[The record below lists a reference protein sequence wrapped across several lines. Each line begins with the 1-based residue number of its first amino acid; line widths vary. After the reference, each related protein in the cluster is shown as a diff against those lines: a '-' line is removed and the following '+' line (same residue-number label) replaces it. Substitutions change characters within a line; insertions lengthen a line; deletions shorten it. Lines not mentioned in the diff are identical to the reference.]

1 MSCRILLFAAAIFA
15 LSSCQIS
22 KQKKQQVTQ
31 VIEVKKDNSINC
43 DDVVNRCALSTPYQ
57 AVYAQTLIDGKNR
70 AQLVDHGSD
79 ALAIR
84 LHLMRS
90 AKKSIEI
97 QTFIW
102 ANDDAGH
109 LMIRELLSAAKRG
122 VKVRVIIDQM
132 FSMGSPKF
140 VAEIS
145 TLHENLSF
153 RMYNPVF
160 GEADTSPLDF
170 VGALACCLASMNKR
184 MHNKVF
190 VVDGQ
195 YGMTGGR
202 NYQSRY
208 YDWDEGFNYK
218 DRDVL
223 AIGPEVS
230 EMVNSFESFWAS
242 EHVVPTEYLL
252 DVSQRILSGNVAHH
266 DWEKP
271 YDEKAQL
278 KVQQATDIKSINNNW
293 IPELV
298 TVNQLDFFS
307 DSHDKPFNKESRK
320 KNKQLTESINQLIMS
335 TESKLL
341 MQTPYLVFSKK
352 ARKILKKLRKRS
364 PDFELT
370 VSTNS
375 LASTDA
381 FYVYAISLKYKR
393 FYLKKLGMNI
403 HEFRKKPADWT
414 NMFAFGQINEKTRF
428 GMHSKSFVVDDRF
441 SMIGSHNFD
450 PRSDYLNTEAG
461 FIIDSEVFAE
471 KLTKNINNDILN
483 KNSWR
488 VAAKEQIPFFSDV
501 SGIFATISRKLPIL
515 DIWPFRYATS
525 YELKENHQEVPPKH
539 PDFYKNYDAVGN
551 FPEVNLPLKE
561 IQTIIIS
568 AFAGFAEPVM

>member
-1 MSCRILLFAAAIFA
+1 MNWRFLTLLFFVFTLA
-15 LSSCQIS
+15 SCQIS
-22 KQKKQQVTQ
+22 QQTKRKVTQ
-31 VIEVKKDNSINC
+31 IIEVQKDNTLTC
-43 DDVVNRCALSTPYQ
+43 DDVIDRCALLSPYESVFNQ
-57 AVYAQTLIDGKNR
+57 AMIDGKDR
-70 AQLVDHGSD
+70 VQLIDYGSD
-79 ALAIR
+79 ALAMRIHFIR
-84 LHLMRS
+84 A
-90 AKKSIEI
+90 AKKNIDI

-102 ANDDAGH
+102 VNDDAGL
-109 LMIRELLSAAKRG
+109 LMIRELLAAARRG

-132 FSMGSPKF
+132 FSMGSPRF

-190 VVDGQ
+190 IVDGQ
-195 YGMTGGR
+195 YGMVGGR
-202 NYQSRY
+202 NFQNRY
-208 YDWDEGFNYK
+208 YDWDAVFNYK

-223 AIGPEVS
+223 GIGPEVS
-230 EMVNSFESFWAS
+230 AMSESFESFWQS

-252 DVSQRILSGNVAHH
+252 DVSQRILSGKVTHN

-271 YDEKAQL
+271 YDEKAVI
-278 KVQQATDIKSINNNW
+278 KVQQATDIKSIKEKW
-293 IPELV
+293 ISEV
-298 TVNQLDFFS
+298 VAVNKLDFFS
-307 DSHDKPFNKESRK
+307 DTHDKPFNKKSRK
-320 KNKQLTESINQLIMS
+320 KNIQLTESINDLIAS
-335 TESKLL
+335 TEHKLL

-352 ARKILKKLRKRS
+352 ARKMLKKLRKEK
-364 PDFELT
+364 PDYELI

-381 FYVYAISLKYKR
+381 FYVYAISFKYKR
-393 FYLKKLGMNI
+393 YYLKKLGMNI
-403 HEFRKKPADWT
+403 HEFRKQPADWT
-414 NMFAFGQINEKTRF
+414 DMFSFGQINEKTRF
-428 GMHSKSFVVDDRF
+428 GMHSKSFVVDDRY

-461 FIIDSEVFAE
+461 FIIDSEIFAQ
-471 KLTKNINNDILN
+471 KLTKNITQDILN

-501 SGIFATISRKLPIL
+501 SGFMATISRKLPVF

-525 YELKENHQEVPPKH
+525 YELKENHEEVAPNH
-539 PDFYKNYDAVGN
+539 PDFYKNYEAVGN
-551 FPEVNLPLKE
+551 FPKVDLPLKE

>member
-1 MSCRILLFAAAIFA
+1 MNLRFITLLFFIVA

-22 KQKKQQVTQ
+22 KENKRKVTQ
-31 VIEVKKDNSINC
+31 IIEVQKDSTLTC
-43 DDVVNRCALSTPYQ
+43 DDEVNRCAIKSPYQ
-57 AVYAQTLIDGKNR
+57 SIYDQSMAEGKDRVQLINY
-70 AQLVDHGSD
+70 GSE
-79 ALAIR
+79 ALAMRIHFIR
-84 LHLMRS
+84 A
-90 AKKSIEI
+90 AKKSIDI

-102 ANDDAGH
+102 VNDDAGL
-109 LMIRELLSAAKRG
+109 LMIRELLAAARRG

-190 VVDGQ
+190 VVDEQ
-195 YGMTGGR
+195 YGIVGGR

-208 YDWDEGFNYK
+208 YDWDEEFNYK

-223 AIGPEVS
+223 GIGPEVS
-230 EMVNSFESFWAS
+230 AILASFETFWQS
-242 EHVVPTEYLL
+242 EHVVPAEFLL
-252 DVSQRILSGNVAHH
+252 DVSQRILSGNVGHH

-271 YDEKAQL
+271 YDEKSVI
-278 KVQQATDIKSINNNW
+278 KVQQATDIKTITTEW
-293 IPELV
+293 IPEV
-298 TVNQLDFFS
+298 IAVNKLEFFS
-307 DSHDKPFNKESRK
+307 DSHDKPFNKSSRK
-320 KNKQLTESINQLIMS
+320 KNIQLTEGINNLIAS
-335 TESKLL
+335 TEYKLL

-352 ARKILKKLRKRS
+352 ARKILRKLRKEK
-364 PDFELT
+364 PNYELT

-381 FYVYAISLKYKR
+381 YYVYAISFKYKR
-393 FYLKKLGMNI
+393 YYLKKLGMNI
-403 HEFRKKPADWT
+403 HEFRKQPADWPE
-414 NMFAFGQINEKTRF
+414 MFEFGQINEKTKF

-461 FIIDSEVFAE
+461 FIIDSEIFAQ
-471 KLTKNINNDILN
+471 KLTKNITQDILN

-501 SGIFATISRKLPIL
+501 SGFVATISRKLPVF

-525 YELKENHQEVPPKH
+525 YELRKGHEEVSPEH
-539 PDFYKNYDAVGN
+539 PDFYKNYEAVGN
-551 FPEVNLPLKE
+551 FPKVNLPLKE